1 MPGATKGHGETWCRA
16 IESTTRVLP
25 NQTTLVLTTRP
36 KNPVDS
42 LAQSCGLSLPIFHRK
57 DWYMTSSIHVASS
70 PACTAST
77 GPFAPFLKQVDFVTG
92 YCGLSPPT
100 LFERIGIMAAEKPNS
115 WRPESSATHQGC
127 ARVPVRP
134 TATLIASGPV
144 HTGRQPDTDG
154 DAKGVTRPVGPG
166 QDVTNCHRVRTTSP
180 EARHAHTRRSVRP
193 IGTVQRR
200 RRPG

>member
-134 TATLIASGPV
+134 TATLIASGPARPA
-144 HTGRQPDTDG
+144 TGYGWGTPRG
-154 DAKGVTRPVGPG
+154 SPG
-166 QDVTNCHRVRTTSP
+166 LLVLGKTSP
-180 EARHAHTRRSVRP
+180 TAIASGRRL
-193 IGTVQRR
+193 RR
-200 RRPG
+200 RGTHPRAGPFDRSGRRYR